1 MHTHNDRYNS
11 VMRLSASADRDLLG
25 RFFQLLPYFRGAH
38 TIDEMMWRESMSRA
52 DVTDVLDKFRAVL
65 HKVVS

>member
-1 MHTHNDRYNS
+1 
-11 VMRLSASADRDLLG
+11 MRLPAAGDHDAVS

-52 DVTDVLDKFRAVL
+52 EVHEVLDKFRAVL